1 MLVAGHQ
8 AGRRRTDT
16 GGLGGARDV
25 VDEFV
30 VDGGDPGRDAG
41 GGLELAKGLQGSA
54 VQLLV
59 PARASL
65 VGP

>member
-8 AGRRRTDT
+8 AGRCRTDK

-41 GGLELAKGLQGSA
+41 GGLELAKGWQVSA
-54 VQLLV
+54 VPMLV
-59 PARASL
+59 PPRASL